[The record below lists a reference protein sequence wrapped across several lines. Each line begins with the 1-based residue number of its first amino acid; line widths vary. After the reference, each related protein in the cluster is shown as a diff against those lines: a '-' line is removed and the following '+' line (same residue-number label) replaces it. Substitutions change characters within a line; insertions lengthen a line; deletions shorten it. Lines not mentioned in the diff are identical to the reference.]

1 MYGLFDKNIPL
12 IKPCS
17 KNPGEK
23 IPWIT
28 KGILKSRITKIIQ
41 PKEISQYKKKF
52 NKLKSA
58 VKKYCYNREFNE
70 HKSNLRYLWK
80 LINKVINRNKLTF
93 KLPDHFKD
101 PTEISNKFN
110 EYFINVGPNLASK
123 IPVSD
128 MNFSNYLG
136 ERYIKSIFLDPVTE
150 NEVKLEIRR
159 LKENK
164 PCGHDEIPPK
174 LVKNISKYIINQIT

>member
-1 MYGLFDKNIPL
+1 M
-12 IKPCS
+12 
-17 KNPGEK
+17 
-23 IPWIT
+23 
-28 KGILKSRITKIIQ
+28 
-41 PKEISQYKKKF
+41 
-52 NKLKSA
+52 
-58 VKKYCYNREFNE
+58 
-70 HKSNLRYLWK
+70 RYLWK
-80 LINKVINRNKLTF
+80 LINEVINRNKLTS

-110 EYFINVGPNLASK
+110 EYFISVGPNLASK

-136 ERYIKSIFLDPVTE
+136 EKSIKSIFLDPVIE
-150 NEVKLEIRR
+150 NEVKLEIRK

-174 LVKNISKYIINQIT
+174 LVKNISKYIINQITYIYNQSFLTQGLFLMISKLLLLL